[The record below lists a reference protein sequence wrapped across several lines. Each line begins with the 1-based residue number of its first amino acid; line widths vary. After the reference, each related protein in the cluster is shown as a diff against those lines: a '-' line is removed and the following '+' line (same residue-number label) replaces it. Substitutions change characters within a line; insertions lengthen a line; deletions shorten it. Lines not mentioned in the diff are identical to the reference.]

1 MASNSSPSSP
11 TSWRRNLAVIIIAE
25 FIVLLAFS
33 FVTPFIPLFIQQLGN
48 YSEDQAAFW
57 AGIAQSAAGIA
68 MFISSP
74 LWGLLA
80 DRIGRKPMV
89 LRAQFGSAV
98 ILSLAGLSPNVYFL
112 IGARFLQGAL
122 SGTVAAA
129 SALVAAATPRD
140 RLPFAMGTLLLT
152 VYAGNAIGPAL
163 GGVMADA
170 FGFQATFFI
179 TGGLR
184 VIGGLIVLFFVKEDF
199 KRPEPGQGSSLRDLF
214 SLARSREILPLLLIL
229 AALNLGP
236 GMLSPIIPLSI
247 AELGTNGEAA
257 GTSGVAFAL
266 MGVVAAC
273 SALVAGR
280 LARRVSLTKMLVFC
294 CVGTGLLYLPPLI
307 AHSPFQLVAFV
318 ALTGL
323 LTGGIVTASNS
334 LVGLSVPLSRQGA
347 AYGLSQSA
355 NSLGGG
361 LGPLLGGGIAPAI
374 GLRNVFAVA
383 GALYV
388 AVGAFAAAALSR
400 RASQV
405 NRT

>member
-1 MASNSSPSSP
+1 MASTSPP
-11 TSWRRNLAVIIIAE
+11 SWRRNLAVIIIAE

-33 FVTPFIPLFIQQLGN
+33 FVTPFIPLFIQRLGD
-48 YSEDQAAFW
+48 YSQTDAAFW
-57 AGIAQSAAGIA
+57 AGISQSAAGIA
-68 MFISSP
+68 MFLSSP

-98 ILSLAGLSPNVYFL
+98 VLSLAGLSPNVYFL

-129 SALVAAATPRD
+129 SALVAAMTPRD
-140 RLPFAMGTLLLT
+140 RLPFAMGLLLLS
-152 VYAGNAIGPAL
+152 VYAGNTIGPAL

-179 TGGLR
+179 TGGLL
-184 VIGGLIVLFFVKEDF
+184 VLGGIIVLVFVKEDF
-199 KRPEPGQGSSLRDLF
+199 KRPEPGQGSSIKDLAH
-214 SLARSREILPLLLIL
+214 LAASREILPLLLIL

-236 GMLSPIIPLSI
+236 GMMSPIIPLFI
-247 AELGTNGEAA
+247 AELGASHPAA
-257 GTSGVAFAL
+257 ATSGLAFAL
-266 MGVVAAC
+266 MGVVAAG

-280 LARRVSLTKMLVFC
+280 LARRIPLTRMLVFC
-294 CVGTGLLYLPPLI
+294 CVGTGLLYLPPLA
-307 AHSPFQLVAFV
+307 AHSPVQLVLFV
-318 ALTGL
+318 ALSGL

-361 LGPLLGGGIAPAI
+361 LGPLLGGGIAPVI
-374 GLRNVFAVA
+374 GLRSVFAVA
-383 GALYV
+383 GGLYV
-388 AVGAFAAAALSR
+388 TVGAFAAAVLAR
-400 RASQV
+400 RAPQRS
-405 NRT
+405 T